1 MPPPW
6 LHPVQASTKE
16 NNDSQATLCPRPPW
30 MSSPGSGN
38 PGTDPQIDRI
48 PVELCPHGNGSQAVG
63 ILQPFNV
70 MTPEISEKPSAASSE
85 SGDSV
90 LEQPQETEGPWWMS
104 MVHNFTPSWYSM
116 TMATVQSLFLGCCPM
131 GLTTVINMFIF
142 VCIENAGW
150 GKWASD
156 LAWALWWI
164 DVVMAVACSCGLPF
178 LLMHVHQVDLPS
190 MTAVW
195 LLPAATPIVTASNG
209 ATVASMLASTNP
221 QHALWTLMVSYVLWG
236 IGFPMAV
243 VTLGVYFHRLTMH
256 KLPPREVIITVFMPV
271 GPLGQA
277 SFTIMNL
284 GKMALD
290 LFPETGSIH
299 PLAGGVFYIVG
310 FGTAIILWGF
320 GLVWLVFAVASV
332 TRSRFPFNMG
342 WWGFTFP
349 TGVYVLATLQLGVEL
364 PSAFF
369 DILGTV
375 MAVIVVLIWFL
386 VAVITLQRNLI
397 GEINFA
403 PCFLN
408 SRRLRPN
415 REVSDRV

>member
-1 MPPPW
+1 
-6 LHPVQASTKE
+6 
-16 NNDSQATLCPRPPW
+16 
-30 MSSPGSGN
+30 
-38 PGTDPQIDRI
+38 
-48 PVELCPHGNGSQAVG
+48 
-63 ILQPFNV
+63 
-70 MTPEISEKPSAASSE
+70 
-85 SGDSV
+85 
-90 LEQPQETEGPWWMS
+90 
-104 MVHNFTPSWYSM
+104 
-116 TMATVQSLFLGCCPM
+116 MATGMAALILHALPYQNQTVAVLYTIIFILNVFLFVVISILAILRYALYPQTWGVMIRHPVQSLFLGCCPM

-142 VCIENAGW
+142 VCIEDAGW
-150 GKWASD
+150 GKWASN
-156 LAWALWWI
+156 LAWALWWV

-209 ATVASMLASTNP
+209 ATVASALANWNQ

-236 IGFPMAV
+236 IGLPMAV
-243 VTLGVYFHRLTMH
+243 VTLGIYFHRLTMH

-284 GKMALD
+284 GKMALE
-290 LFPETGSIH
+290 LFPKTGSIH
-299 PLAGGVFYIVG
+299 PMAGSVFYIVG
-310 FGTAIILWGF
+310 FGTAIVLWGF
-320 GLVWLVFAVASV
+320 GLVWLFFAIASV

-386 VAVITLQRNLI
+386 VAVITLKRNLI
-397 GEINFA
+397 GDVNFA
-403 PCFLN
+403 PCFLS
-408 SRRLRPN
+408 SRRLR
-415 REVSDRV
+415 RKCEVSDRV